1 MIKALIALAR
11 PKHWVKNVFVLM
23 PAPFALAAG
32 ATVVPLSFVAGL
44 CAMCLAASG
53 IYVINDLL
61 DAKRDR
67 LHPAKRLR
75 PIAAGTVSKGAAGL
89 WSLSLIA
96 AAGGLAWSTHI
107 PQAMLVVGLYV
118 VLNLVY
124 SLGGKNVALI
134 DVFLL
139 SSGFVLRVLLGCALL
154 EVPASNWLLLCSS
167 ALALFLALAKRRA
180 DLAKGFDAN
189 HRPSLAGYNTEF
201 LDQAMGIMAGMSIV
215 GYSLYCME
223 ADVLQSGREFWSLPF
238 VVFGVLDYLR
248 FAQVDQEGGSPV
260 DLLLSSPRILI
271 CGLGWTGA
279 ILFSVG
285 LW

>member
-1 MIKALIALAR
+1 MLKALIALAR

-23 PAPFALAAG
+23 PVPFALASG
-32 ATVVPLSFVAGL
+32 AVVEPASFLEGL

-61 DAKRDR
+61 DAERDR
-67 LHPAKRLR
+67 LHPTKRLR
-75 PIAAGTVSKGAAGL
+75 PIAAGTVSRGTAWL

-96 AAGGLAWSTHI
+96 AAGVLAWATHI
-107 PQAMLVVGLYV
+107 TQAMLIVGLYV
-118 VLNLVY
+118 VVNLGY

-180 DLAKGFDAN
+180 DLTKGFDEN
-189 HRPSLAGYNTEF
+189 HRPSLAGYSTEF
-201 LDQAMGIMAGMSIV
+201 LDQAMGIMAAMSIV
-215 GYSLYCME
+215 AYSLYCME
-223 ADVLQSGREFWSLPF
+223 ADVLQPGREFWSLPF
-238 VVFGVLDYLR
+238 VIFGVLDYLR

-260 DLLLSSPRILI
+260 DLLLSSPRILL

-285 LW
+285 FW